1 VANKLILGFIAIKR
15 VQKQSAIGV
24 DTRLEL
30 EALMLV
36 ADLYRL
42 S

>member
-1 VANKLILGFIAIKR
+1 VANILILVFIAIKR
-15 VQKQSAIGV
+15 VQKLSSIAV